1 MPAGHKRW
9 LCAGCSLGTAAALLL
24 LLAFAF
30 RAPPPAPYRPPPS
43 AFRLAQPVYQRPAPA
58 PLSAPPPPPPPP
70 PAPAPAPAPVAAAP
84 AAAAPP
90 RLPRAP
96 PPPPPADYRSTQF
109 QATPFPPSYESRLV
123 RAARALGVDV
133 PDPYSRHRAEGG
145 GYGVCPPHDAGGGGG
160 GGGGGGALPVPSLDA
175 LAGLTGGLVVVSY
188 DAPRSLEGAMASWA
202 EGGLLDLVD
211 DRVAFLN
218 APLPEEVALSL
229 GHGFRVYTPAQ
240 GEVAPLLARHRAWLS
255 QFDHHP
261 ASGAFPPVRN
271 HAGDPAR
278 PATWVAPA
286 QIMAYLEMAT
296 DIVIFAEKDYALA
309 PAPVEHVVRSLLAAV
324 AMIASNTAVVRL
336 RRLDDENREALP
348 DCCAGVC
355 GNSFSDFRQQCSWGS
370 HLDWLAIF
378 CDTAGVEARSKGA
391 VKKCMDEGGGGGG
404 GGARVAAGAA
414 GVAVEPLRAYC
425 FSMDHSGWSNNVA
438 MFRREWWIAALGHG
452 AVLTEGD
459 NGMFEVNM
467 VMLCDYVP
475 KKGLGGGAD
484 KHQRAGMCQLAPG
497 IFVHKEFD
505 GFVYK

>member
-1 MPAGHKRW
+1 MA
-9 LCAGCSLGTAAALLL
+9 
-24 LLAFAF
+24 
-30 RAPPPAPYRPPPS
+30 
-43 AFRLAQPVYQRPAPA
+43 APA
-58 PLSAPPPPPPPP
+58 PGPVPAVASTALFPASA
-70 PAPAPAPAPVAAAP
+70 
-84 AAAAPP
+84 P
-90 RLPRAP
+90 RLPREP
-96 PPPPPADYRSTQF
+96 PRPPPADYRSTQF
-109 QATPFPPSYESRLV
+109 AATPFPAAYESRLV
-123 RAARALGVDV
+123 RAARALGVGV
-133 PDPYSRHRAEGG
+133 PDPYTRHRAEGG
-145 GYGVCPPHDAGGGGG
+145 GYGVCPPHDAGAGSVGGGDG
-160 GGGGGGALPVPSLDA
+160 VFPVPTLDA
-175 LAGLTGGLVVVSY
+175 LGKLTVGLVAVSY
-188 DAPRSLEGAMASWA
+188 DAPRSLEGAMTSWA

-211 DRVAFLN
+211 DRVVFLN
-218 APLPEEVALSL
+218 APLPEEVGLSL
-229 GHGFRVYTPAQ
+229 GHGFRVYTPARA
-240 GEVAPLLARHRAWLS
+240 EVEPLLARHRAWLS

-278 PATWVAPA
+278 PATWVAPS

-296 DIVIFAEKDYALA
+296 DIIIFAEKDYALA

-324 AMIASNTAVVRL
+324 AMVASNTAVVRL

-355 GNSFSDFRQQCSWGS
+355 GNSFSNFREQCAWGS
-370 HLDWLAIF
+370 HLDWLAVF

-391 VKKCMDEGGGGGG
+391 VKKCMDEG
-404 GGARVAAGAA
+404 AAAVAAGAA
-414 GVAVEPLRAYC
+414 VEPLRSYC

-438 MFRREWWIAALGHG
+438 MFRREWWIEALGHG

-484 KHQRAGMCQLAPG
+484 KRQRAGMCQLAPG

>member
-1 MPAGHKRW
+1 MPVAAGKKRW
-9 LCAGCSLGTAAALLL
+9 LCLGTSIGSIVAIAL

-30 RAPPPAPYRPPPS
+30 RAPPPAPYRPAPS
-43 AFRLAQPVYQRPAPA
+43 AFRLALPIFSRGGGGAAAAAAAPQAAAPPPLPPPLLPAAPA
-58 PLSAPPPPPPPP
+58 PGP
-70 PAPAPAPAPVAAAP
+70 
-84 AAAAPP
+84 AAAPP

-96 PPPPPADYRSTQF
+96 PAAAAPPDDYRSTQF
-109 QATPFPPSYESRLV
+109 QATPFPSTYESKLV
-123 RAARALGVDV
+123 RAARALGVEV
-133 PDPYSRHRAEGG
+133 PDTNARHRAEGG
-145 GYGVCPPHDAGGGGG
+145 GYGVCPPHDL
-160 GGGGGGALPVPSLDA
+160 GGGGGAPGGVPAPSLDA
-175 LAGLTGGLVVVSY
+175 LAGLTVGLVVVSY
-188 DAPRSLEGAMASWA
+188 DAPRSLEGAMESWA
-202 EGGLLDLVD
+202 AGGLLDLVD

-229 GHGFRVYTPAQ
+229 GHGFRVYTPAKA
-240 GEVAPLLARHRAWLS
+240 EVAPLLARHRAWLS

-271 HAGDPAR
+271 HDGDPAR
-278 PATWVAPA
+278 PATWVAPS

-296 DIVIFAEKDYALA
+296 DVVIFAEKDYALA
-309 PAPVEHVVRSLLAAV
+309 PAPLEHVVRSLLAAV
-324 AMIASNTAVVRL
+324 AMLASNTAVVRL
-336 RRLDDENREALP
+336 RRLDDANREALP

-355 GNSFSDFRQQCSWGS
+355 GNSFSDFREQCAWGS
-370 HLDWLAIF
+370 HLNWLAIF

-391 VKKCMDEGGGGGG
+391 VKMCMDEAAGG
-404 GGARVAAGAA
+404 GGAVAAGAA
-414 GVAVEPLRAYC
+414 GVAVEPLRSYC

-438 MFRREWWIAALGHG
+438 MFRREWWIEALGHG

-475 KKGLGGGAD
+475 KKGLGGGKD
-484 KHQRAGMCQLAPG
+484 KRQRAGMCQLAPG